1 MEDVV
6 VGTVATAD
14 VATADFIATA
24 DVASAKK
31 AIEGENDIAIA
42 NNYMADTGYI
52 GGNGINSNQN
62 TSATILWVTIGVHCN
77 WYSSRNY
84 TWKKKCNEI
93 KNKMVYRFSI

>member
-6 VGTVATAD
+6 VDTVATAD

-62 TSATILWVTIGVHCN
+62 TSTIILWVTIGVCIAIGIALGIILGRK
-77 WYSSRNY
+77 SAM
-84 TWKKKCNEI
+84 K
-93 KNKMVYRFSI
+93 

>member
-6 VGTVATAD
+6 VDAVATAD

-31 AIEGENDIAIA
+31 AIEGGNDIAIA

-52 GGNGINSNQN
+52 GENGINSNQETN
-62 TSATILWVTIGVHCN
+62 TSATILWVTIGVCVAIGIALGIILGRK
-77 WYSSRNY
+77 SAM
-84 TWKKKCNEI
+84 K
-93 KNKMVYRFSI
+93 

>member
-24 DVASAKK
+24 DVDSAKK
-31 AIEGENDIAIA
+31 AIEGGNDIAIA

-52 GGNGINSNQN
+52 GGNGINSNQDTN
-62 TSATILWVTIGVHCN
+62 TSATILWVTIGVCIAIGIALGIILGRK
-77 WYSSRNY
+77 SAM
-84 TWKKKCNEI
+84 K
-93 KNKMVYRFSI
+93 

>member
-6 VGTVATAD
+6 VDAVATAD

-31 AIEGENDIAIA
+31 AIEGGNDIAIA

-52 GGNGINSNQN
+52 GGNGINSNQDTN
-62 TSATILWVTIGVHCN
+62 TSATILWVTIGVCVAIGIALGIILGRK
-77 WYSSRNY
+77 SAM
-84 TWKKKCNEI
+84 K
-93 KNKMVYRFSI
+93 